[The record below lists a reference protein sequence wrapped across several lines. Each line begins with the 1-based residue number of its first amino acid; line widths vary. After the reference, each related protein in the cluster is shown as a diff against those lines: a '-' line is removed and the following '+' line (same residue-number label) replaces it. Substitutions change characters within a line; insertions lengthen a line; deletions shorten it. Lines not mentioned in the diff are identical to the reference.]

1 MARGPALTRRV
12 AHGRA
17 RAVIPIS
24 RPYLGDEEARAVEQ
38 ALASGWVAQGPRVE
52 EFERRFAAFSG
63 VAHAVAA
70 TSCTTALHLAVAALG
85 AGPGDEVVVPAFTWI
100 ATANAVAYTGA
111 RPVFCDVSL
120 DTFNLDAEALAAAV
134 GERTVGLL
142 PVHLFGLAADMAAV
156 AAVAGRHG
164 LWVVED
170 AACAVGTRQAGRH
183 AGAFGDAGCFS
194 FHPRKTLT
202 TGEGGMLVTGD
213 AGLAG
218 RARSLRDHG
227 SSRSGHTRHAASRAF
242 ELADHDVLG
251 FNYRMTDVQAAI
263 GCAQLERAD
272 WLLAER
278 ARLAARYGEGLAG
291 VEWLRLP
298 STPEGETHGW
308 QSYVCL
314 TRGIDRDALMATLE
328 EEGIATRPGTH
339 APPETS
345 AYGGRTGEFPNAHL
359 AARLSLALPL
369 YAGLTDAEQDRVI
382 EALATAQPR
391 RT

>member
-1 MARGPALTRRV
+1 
-12 AHGRA
+12 
-17 RAVIPIS
+17 VIPIS
-24 RPYLGDEEARAVEQ
+24 RPHLGEAERRAVEE
-38 ALASGWVAQGPRVE
+38 ALDSGWVAQGPRVE
-52 EFERRFAAFSG
+52 AFERAFAGFCG
-63 VAHAVAA
+63 VEHAVAS

-111 RPVFCDVSL
+111 TPVFCDVSR
-120 DTFNLDAEALAAAV
+120 DTFNLDPDAMAAAV

-156 AAVAGRHG
+156 GALARRHG

-183 AGAFGDAGCFS
+183 AGGFGDAGCFS

-213 AGLAG
+213 GALAA

-227 SSRSGHTRHAASRAF
+227 SSRSGHARHAAPRAF
-242 ELADHDVLG
+242 ELAGHDVLG

-263 GCAQLERAD
+263 GSAQLERAD
-272 WLLAER
+272 WLLSER
-278 ARLAARYGEGLAG
+278 ARLAARYTEALAG
-291 VEWLRLP
+291 VDWLRLP
-298 STPEGETHGW
+298 HVPGGERHGW

-314 TRGIDRDALMATLE
+314 CAPGVDREALMAALE
-328 EEGIATRPGTH
+328 DQGIATRPGTH
-339 APPETS
+339 APPETGI
-345 AYGGRTGEFPNAHL
+345 YGRRPEQFPNAHL
-359 AARLSLALPL
+359 AVRLSLALPL
-369 YAGLTDAEQDRVI
+369 YAGLTDTEHDRVI
-382 EALATAQPR
+382 DALRSQPS

>member
-1 MARGPALTRRV
+1 M
-12 AHGRA
+12 
-17 RAVIPIS
+17 IPIS
-24 RPYLGDEEARAVEQ
+24 RPHLGEAERRAVEE
-38 ALASGWVAQGPRVE
+38 ALASGWVAQGPRVAA
-52 EFERRFAAFSG
+52 FERAFAAFCG
-63 VAHAVAA
+63 VEHAVAA

-85 AGPGDEVVVPAFTWI
+85 AGPGDEVVVPAFTWV

-111 RPVFCDVSL
+111 TPVFCDVSL
-120 DTFNLDAEALAAAV
+120 DTLNLDPDAMAAAV

-142 PVHLFGLAADMAAV
+142 PVHLFGLAADMKAV
-156 AAVAGRHG
+156 ATIAGRHG

-183 AGAFGDAGCFS
+183 AGGFGDAGCFS

-213 AGLAG
+213 ESLAS

-227 SSRSGHTRHAASRAF
+227 SSRSGHVRHAGRRAF

-272 WLLAER
+272 WLLGER
-278 ARLAARYGEGLAG
+278 ARLAARYDDALAG
-291 VEWLRLP
+291 LEWLRRP
-298 STPEGETHGW
+298 SVPEDETHGW

-314 TRGIDRDALMATLE
+314 TRGIDRGALMAALE
-328 EEGIATRPGTH
+328 DQGIATRPGTH
-339 APPETS
+339 APPELGV
-345 AYGGRTGEFPNAHL
+345 YGHAPEEFPNAHE
-359 AARLSLALPL
+359 AARSSLALPL
-369 YAGLTDAEQDRVI
+369 YAGLTDAEQDLVVA
-382 EALATAQPR
+382 ALRANGGH
-391 RT
+391 

>member
-1 MARGPALTRRV
+1 V
-12 AHGRA
+12 AQRRA
-17 RAVIPIS
+17 RVVIPIS
-24 RPYLGDEEARAVEQ
+24 RPHLGEAERRAVED

-52 EFERRFAAFSG
+52 AFERAFASFCG
-63 VAHAVAA
+63 VEHAVAS

-111 RPVFCDVSL
+111 TPVFCDVSL
-120 DTFNLDAEALAAAV
+120 ETFNLDPDAMAAAV
-134 GERTVGLL
+134 TERTAGLL

-156 AAVAGRHG
+156 TAIAERRG

-170 AACAVGTRQAGRH
+170 AACAVGTRQADRQ
-183 AGAFGDAGCFS
+183 AGSFGDAGCFS

-213 AGLAG
+213 EALAAS
-218 RARSLRDHG
+218 ARSLRDHG
-227 SSRSGHTRHAASRAF
+227 SSRSGHARHAGPRAF
-242 ELADHDVLG
+242 ELPAHDVLG

-263 GCAQLERAD
+263 GCAQLDRAP

-278 ARLAARYGEGLAG
+278 ARLATRYSDALADL
-291 VEWLRLP
+291 EWLRLP
-298 STPEGETHGW
+298 GVPEGETHGW

-314 TRGIDRDALMATLE
+314 CAPGTDREALMAALE
-328 EEGIATRPGTH
+328 EQGIATRPGTH
-339 APPETS
+339 APPETGV
-345 AYGGRTGEFPNAHL
+345 YGRPPEEFPNAHL
-359 AARLSLALPL
+359 AARRSLALPL
-369 YAGLTDAEQDRVI
+369 YAGLADGEQDRVI
-382 EALATAQPR
+382 EALMTYQPS